1 MKLMTTSMM
10 KVTANILSQINKV
23 SKKGH
28 LKLKRKLKKLK
39 ETVKMKNIFSQFGHN
54 NNSDMGYGEDFWTP
68 EVVMD
73 YSEEE

>member
-1 MKLMTTSMM
+1 
-10 KVTANILSQINKV
+10 
-23 SKKGH
+23 
-28 LKLKRKLKKLK
+28 
-39 ETVKMKNIFSQFGHN
+39 MKNIFSQFGHN

>member
-28 LKLKRKLKKLK
+28 LKSKKKLRKLK

-54 NNSDMGYGEDFWTP
+54 NNSDMGYGDDFWSP

>member
-1 MKLMTTSMM
+1 MKLMTILMM
-10 KVTANILSQINKV
+10 KAAANISSQINQI

-28 LKLKRKLKKLK
+28 LKSKRKLKKIK

-54 NNSDMGYGEDFWTP
+54 NNSDMGYGDDFWSP